1 METANVKEPVFH
13 HHDHKLYIIRLLK
26 LPTFDNLM
34 RKNKGSDLHVLYN
47 TGKKSS
53 RLQTRMI
60 KKKCHRSN
68 IFPKSFALR
77 ERDKI
82 PCRHGRIGRGKKRHH
97 YHQGQSILLFCLKKC
112 HEISLEI
119 IQT

>member
-13 HHDHKLYIIRLLK
+13 HRDHKLYIIRLLK

-60 KKKCHRSN
+60 KKKMSQKQHL
-68 IFPKSFALR
+68 F
-77 ERDKI
+77 KI
-82 PCRHGRIGRGKKRHH
+82 IRIKR
-97 YHQGQSILLFCLKKC
+97 
-112 HEISLEI
+112 
-119 IQT
+119 TR